1 MGVYAE
7 LGVRRVINAAGT
19 LTRLGGSRMAPEVLA
34 AMAEAAA
41 SFVHI
46 DELQARAG
54 EVIAEVTG
62 AEAGYVVTGAAA
74 GLTLGVAACI
84 AGLDVSLMDRLPD
97 TSGMKNEVVVQK
109 GHRNAYDHAIRAAG
123 ITFVE
128 VGYLGYPGAGGTYPW
143 QIEAAITERT
153 AAIACPILPTPGTVP
168 LSEVCA
174 IAHAHDIPVI
184 VDAAAELPPRA
195 NLRRFFE
202 EGADLVA
209 FSGGK
214 SIGGPQAS
222 GILAGRRD
230 LIASVALQH
239 QDMDVRPQTWG
250 KRGLLADG
258 TIHGV
263 PHQGFGRAMKVGREE
278 VVGLITAL
286 RRYVAGSD
294 DEDLARWTDQIA
306 HLADGLAGLP
316 GVTVRRY
323 QPADKPIPQL
333 ILDLNETH
341 LGRTAYD
348 VANDLLDGE
357 PAIAIGQSRAE
368 FGTLNLI
375 PQSLDESEIEI
386 VGTRLRQVLT
396 SPIAAS

>member
-1 MGVYAE
+1 MGVYAD
-7 LGVRRVINAAGT
+7 LGVRPVINAAGT
-19 LTRLGGSRMAPEVLA
+19 LTRLGGSRMTPEVLA

-54 EVIAEVTG
+54 EVIAAVTG
-62 AEAGYVVTGAAA
+62 AEAGYVVSGGGA

-84 AGLDVSLMDRLPD
+84 AGLDVGLMDRLPD
-97 TSGMKNEVVVQK
+97 TTGMKNEVVVQK

-123 ITFVE
+123 IKFVE

-168 LSEVCA
+168 LPEVCA
-174 IAHAHDIPVI
+174 IAHAHGIPVI

-258 TIHGV
+258 TIRGV

-278 VVGLITAL
+278 VVGLLTAL

-294 DEDLARWTDQIA
+294 DADLARWNDQIA
-306 HLADGLAGLP
+306 HLADGLASIP
-316 GVTVRRY
+316 GVTAHCHL
-323 QPADKPIPQL
+323 PADKPIPQL
-333 ILDLNETH
+333 LLDLDEPR

-348 VANDLLDGE
+348 VANALLDGE

-396 SPIAAS
+396 

>member
-1 MGVYAE
+1 MGVYAD
-7 LGVRRVINAAGT
+7 LGVRTVINGAGT

-34 AMAEAAA
+34 AMADAAA

-54 EVIAEVTG
+54 EIIAEITG

-74 GLTLGVAACI
+74 GLTLGMAACV
-84 AGLDVSLMDRLPD
+84 AGLDVAKMDRLPD
-97 TSGMKNEVVVQK
+97 TTGMRNEVVVQR

-123 ITFVE
+123 VTFVE

-143 QIEAAITERT
+143 QIEAAITDRT
-153 AAIACPILPTPGTVP
+153 AAIACPILETPGTVP
-168 LSEVCA
+168 LPIVCE
-174 IAHAHDIPVI
+174 IARARGIPVI
-184 VDAAAELPPRA
+184 VDAAAELPPRS
-195 NLRRFFE
+195 NLRRFITD
-202 EGADLVA
+202 GADLVV

-222 GILAGRRD
+222 GIIAGRGD
-230 LIASVALQH
+230 LIASIALQH
-239 QDMDVRPQTWG
+239 QDMDVRPETWG

-258 TIHGV
+258 TIRGV

-294 DEDLARWTDQIA
+294 DADFARWNEQLDHI
-306 HLADGLAGLP
+306 ADGLNGLP
-316 GVTVRRY
+316 GVTMRRF
-323 QPADKPIPQL
+323 QPTEKLIPQL
-333 ILDLNETH
+333 LFDLDETA
-341 LGRTAYD
+341 LGFTAYD
-348 VANDLLDGE
+348 AANALLDGD
-357 PAIAIGQSRAE
+357 PGIAIGLSRAE

-375 PQSLDESEIEI
+375 PRSLDESEIEI
-386 VGTRLRQVLT
+386 VGTRLRQVL
-396 SPIAAS
+396 SASLVRA

>member
-1 MGVYAE
+1 MGVYAD
-7 LGVRRVINAAGT
+7 LGVRTVINGAGT

-54 EVIAEVTG
+54 EVIAEITG

-74 GLTLGVAACI
+74 GLTLGVAACV
-84 AGLDVSLMDRLPD
+84 AGLDVAKMDRLPD
-97 TSGMKNEVVVQK
+97 TNGMRNEVVVQR

-123 ITFVE
+123 VTFVE

-153 AAIACPILPTPGTVP
+153 AAIACPILETPGTVP
-168 LSEVCA
+168 LSVVGE
-174 IAHAHDIPVI
+174 IGRAHGIPVI
-184 VDAAAELPPRA
+184 VDAAAELPPRS
-195 NLRRFFE
+195 NLRRFIA
-202 EGADLVA
+202 EGADLVV

-222 GILAGRRD
+222 GIIAGRGD
-230 LIASVALQH
+230 LVASIALQH
-239 QDMDVRPQTWG
+239 QDMDVRAETWG

-258 TIHGV
+258 TIRGI

-294 DEDLARWTDQIA
+294 NADYACWNDQLDHIEEG
-306 HLADGLAGLP
+306 LGGLAG
-316 GVTVRRY
+316 VTARRF
-323 QPADKPIPQL
+323 QPTEKLIPQL
-333 ILDLNETH
+333 LLDLDERV
-341 LGRTAYD
+341 LGFTAYD
-348 VANDLLDGE
+348 AANALLDGE
-357 PAIAIGQSRAE
+357 PGIAIGLSRAE
-368 FGTLNLI
+368 LGTLNLI
-375 PQSLDESEIEI
+375 PQSLEEDEIEI
-386 VGTRLRQVLT
+386 VGTRLRQVL
-396 SPIAAS
+396 SSSLVRA